1 MANSQVKLNDLMNT
15 YRDYK
20 RNINLLLAAV
30 GEGEFTRK
38 QYNTAMPTP
47 FFRRSP
53 SPCLETLLTKGIVKV
68 VRTEEFTIEKETDD
82 ENFQFELPNGDVL
95 SEEDF
100 CKIPFEDRLKMPVR
114 VIAAKGKTIITGK
127 RNYYQIVKQDKD
139 TVREE
144 CLKAV
149 LAFFEE

>member
-1 MANSQVKLNDLMNT
+1 MANSQVKLNDLMNS

-20 RNINLLLAAV
+20 RNINAILAAV
-30 GEGEFTRK
+30 GDGEFTRK
-38 QYNTAMPTP
+38 QYNTAMPTH

-53 SPCLETLLTKGIVKV
+53 SPCLETLLAKGIIKV
-68 VRTEEFTIEKETDD
+68 VRTEDFTIEKESDD
-82 ENFQFELPNGDVL
+82 ENFQFELPNGNIL
-95 SEEDF
+95 TEEQF
-100 CKIPFEDRLKMPVR
+100 CEIPFEDRLKMPVR
-114 VIAAKGKTIITGK
+114 VIAVKGKIKITGK
-127 RNYYQIVKQDKD
+127 RNYYQIVKQDRD